1 MHAGCGVKPV
11 AEGIAGS
18 TPPTHNPEGGDDRS
32 YLQKLCEGDQ
42 QSVTITGCY
51 KKNVLLMFLHANP
64 TIRLLEDVVTA
75 PAGCDKSIMWS
86 PRYLV
91 DKAAGRQP
99 LRLQPAQPTA
109 KKHQ

>member
-1 MHAGCGVKPV
+1 V

-18 TPPTHNPEGGDDRS
+18 TPPTHNTSGAHDRS
-32 YLQKLCEGDQ
+32 FLMSLCEGGQ

-51 KKNVLLMFLHANP
+51 KRNVLLMFLHANP
-64 TIRLLEDVVTA
+64 AIRLLEDVVTA
-75 PAGCDKSIMWS
+75 SAASDKSIRWS

-99 LRLQPAQPTA
+99 LHSQPAQPTS
-109 KKHQ
+109 KNVQ

>member
-1 MHAGCGVKPV
+1 M

-18 TPPTHNPEGGDDRS
+18 TPPTHNTESGHDRS
-32 YLQKLCEGDQ
+32 FLQSLCEGGQ

-64 TIRLLEDVVTA
+64 AIRLLEDVVTA
-75 PAGCDKSIMWS
+75 PAACDKSIRWS

-91 DKAAGRQP
+91 DKAAGRQA
-99 LRLQPAQPTA
+99 LHSQPAQPTS